1 MTANLC
7 HERFNLLLDYV
18 NFLYLVNST
27 EKLFCTDFLWS
38 WQSSVNKL
46 LAYLLFNSTY
56 LMLLTSVDNC
66 DRCALLAC
74 TASTAGTM
82 RVRGY
87 IIRHSIVDNMGKVIN
102 IKSAGSHISSY
113 KKLGKVVA
121 ELLHRKVTLLLA
133 KVAMK

>member
-7 HERFNLLLDYV
+7 HERLNLLLDYV

-38 WQSSVNKL
+38 RQGAIHEF
-46 LAYLLFNSTY
+46 LAYLLLNSTY
-56 LMLLTSVDNC
+56 LMLLTSVDNG

-82 RVRGY
+82 RVRSN
-87 IIRHSIVDNMGKVIN
+87 IIRHSIVDNVGKVIN

-113 KKLGKVVA
+113 KKLGKMIT
-121 ELLHRKVTLLLA
+121 ELLHREVTLLLTE
-133 KVAMK
+133 VTMK